1 MDSCKVVSPAEDTPT
16 LDLNMLF
23 LYLKDIRKHYKEV
36 KAKCKS
42 DKKDRKVAAK
52 QAAQLKCLLKYI
64 GKDYASVKEALY
76 PLLEASNITFDLLRT
91 LSGPTRLS
99 TLPHIPLQMNQELSR
114 SSMPPR
120 SSFMKGLGMR

>member
-1 MDSCKVVSPAEDTPT
+1 MDSCKAVSPAEDTPT
-16 LDLNMLF
+16 LDPNMLF
-23 LYLKDIRKHYKEV
+23 LYLEDIRKHYKEV
-36 KAKCKS
+36 KAKSKS

-52 QAAQLKCLLKYI
+52 QAARLKRRLKYV

-76 PLLEASNITFDLLRT
+76 PLLEAGNITFDLLRK

-120 SSFMKGLGMR
+120 SALS

>member
-1 MDSCKVVSPAEDTPT
+1 MDSCKAVSPAEDTPT
-16 LDLNMLF
+16 LDPNMLF
-23 LYLKDIRKHYKEV
+23 LYLEDIRKHYKEV
-36 KAKCKS
+36 KAKSKL

-52 QAAQLKCLLKYI
+52 QAARLKRRLKYV

-76 PLLEASNITFDLLRT
+76 PLLEAGNITFDLLRK

-120 SSFMKGLGMR
+120 SALS